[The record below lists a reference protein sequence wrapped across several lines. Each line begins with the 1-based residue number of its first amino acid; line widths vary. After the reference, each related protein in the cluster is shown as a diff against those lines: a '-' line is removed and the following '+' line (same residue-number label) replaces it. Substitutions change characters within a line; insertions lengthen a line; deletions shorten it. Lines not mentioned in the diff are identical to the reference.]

1 MIEKH
6 DALTIKLVKSN
17 CGFRL
22 QILRLKYIFILTKI
36 GTIANQYNFANEK
49 YVCLSGSIKIHTLGF
64 SEHLE
69 SIFYLLLVVGAFSL
83 QNLVEML
90 EEVIVH

>member
-49 YVCLSGSIKIHTLGF
+49 
-64 SEHLE
+64 
-69 SIFYLLLVVGAFSL
+69 
-83 QNLVEML
+83 
-90 EEVIVH
+90 